1 MRRFLVIVIGF
12 VLVFCVFVCLCLF
25 SVFVFISSLRPQ
37 NEQTPLS
44 EYTGG
49 SGRCRNRELES
60 FSNDISITVKVLS
73 QSQLYSHSSIP
84 VKAIQSQL
92 YAFTLHLFSHS
103 ILRMDWV
110 ILLMTGAA
118 PRLRVLYLSN
128 AITIDTG
135 RNRQTRTHR
144 QKYCKVIEEILEDN

>member
-1 MRRFLVIVIGF
+1 MKRLLVFVISF
-12 VLVFCVFVCLCLF
+12 VLAF
-25 SVFVFISSLRPQ
+25 VFVFVFVFESSLRPQ

-60 FSNDISITVKVLS
+60 FSNDISITVTTLP

>member
-1 MRRFLVIVIGF
+1 MSLVLCLFFVFLF
-12 VLVFCVFVCLCLF
+12 VFVFF
-25 SVFVFISSLRPQ
+25 SVFVFKSSLRPQ

-44 EYTGG
+44 EYTSG

-60 FSNDISITVKVLS
+60 FSNDISITVTTI
-73 QSQLYSHSSIP
+73 QSQLYPSHNYT
-84 VKAIQSQL
+84 VTVLFQSQF
-92 YAFTLHLFSHS
+92 YAFTLHLFSHCS
-103 ILRMDWV
+103 SVRMDWV

>member
-1 MRRFLVIVIGF
+1 MRRLLVFVTSF
-12 VLVFCVFVCLCLF
+12 VLAF
-25 SVFVFISSLRPQ
+25 VFVFVFVFESSLRPQ

-44 EYTGG
+44 EYTSG

-60 FSNDISITVKVLS
+60 FSNDISITVTTIQSQLYPSHNYTVTVLS
-73 QSQLYSHSSIP
+73 QSQF
-84 VKAIQSQL
+84 
-92 YAFTLHLFSHS
+92 YAFTLHLFSHCS
-103 ILRMDWV
+103 SVRMDWV

-144 QKYCKVIEEILEDN
+144 QKYCQMIEEILEDN